1 MTAIINVTNVT
12 IVGAGHGGGA
22 FAAAL
27 RSGGYAGE
35 IVLIGDEPH
44 IPYQRPPLS
53 KDYLKDAAG
62 FQQLQLKPEQYYHD
76 QNVATHLGTR
86 VESIDPAAK
95 KVVLAGGIALNYGVL
110 VLATGSRPRR
120 IPLPGIDLKGV
131 HELRTIADADALK
144 PIMQDG
150 KRIALIGGGYIGL
163 EVAAS
168 AVGLGGAAVVVERE
182 ARVLA
187 RVASEPLSRF
197 LQDFHRAKGVEILVD
212 CQVSGLEGDA
222 DGFVKAVILSDGS
235 KVPCD
240 GALLCVGG
248 VPNDELAKAAGL
260 VCDGGIVVDLA
271 GRTSDPSIFALGDV
285 ARRPL
290 PLYDDQMFR
299 LESVPN
305 ALEQGKQI
313 AAELLGKPAPAAEVQ
328 WFWSNQ
334 FDLKIQIAGLPLG
347 ADRRIVRG
355 NPDEGKFSV
364 CHLAGNRLLCVE
376 AVNAPADFLGAKA
389 LIGQKSTMDPD
400 KLADA
405 ATALKAALAAA

>member
-1 MTAIINVTNVT
+1 MTEISNIT

-27 RSGGYAGE
+27 RGGGFTGE

-53 KDYLKDAAG
+53 KDYLKGTAG
-62 FQQLQLKPEQYYHD
+62 FPQLQLKPEQYYHD
-76 QNVATHLGTR
+76 QHVTTHLGAR
-86 VESIDPAAK
+86 VEAIDPAAK
-95 KVVLAGGIALNYGVL
+95 TVTLEGGLAVHYGVL

-120 IPLPGIDLKGV
+120 IPLPGVDLKGV

-144 PIMQDG
+144 PVMADG

-168 AVGLGGAAVVVERE
+168 AVGLGGGAVVVERE

-187 RVASEPLSRF
+187 RVASEPLSAF
-197 LQDFHRAKGVEILVD
+197 LQDFHRAKGIEILVD
-212 CQVSGLEGDA
+212 SQVSGLEGDA
-222 DGFVKAVILSDGS
+222 EGFVTAVTLSDGRR
-235 KVPCD
+235 VPCD
-240 GALLCVGG
+240 AALLCVGG
-248 VPNDELAKAAGL
+248 VPNDELAKAAGIA
-260 VCDGGIVVDLA
+260 CDGGIVVDLT
-271 GRTSDPSIFALGDV
+271 GRTSDPSIYAIGDV
-285 ARRPL
+285 TRRPL
-290 PLYDDQMFR
+290 PFYDDVMFR

-305 ALEQGKQI
+305 ALEQGKQV
-313 AAELLGKPAPAAEVQ
+313 AAALLGKPAPAAEVQ

-355 NPDEGKFSV
+355 SLDEGKFSV
-364 CHLAGNRLLCVE
+364 SHLKGDRLLCVE
-376 AVNAPADFLGAKA
+376 AVNSPADFLTAKT
-389 LIGQKSTMDPD
+389 LIGQKAAMDLD
-400 KLADA
+400 KLADT
-405 ATALKAALAAA
+405 ATPMKAAIKAA